1 MRRKPVPVLMLVFV
15 AAMALAAPAR
25 AVSVDQIPSPRP
37 AGWTVDLTQTLSP
50 EAVRVLNHIGD
61 EVKAQS
67 GAEMA
72 VVVVG
77 STDGVP
83 PREFATRLF
92 NRWGIGDRQADN
104 GILLFAALDDRKT
117 ELLLGSG
124 IDTEETRRISEEIMQ
139 GDMVPRFRD
148 GDPGGALIRGADAA
162 ARRIL
167 RVSPSP
173 LEAPAAVPAAPVSP
187 VSPPGAASAVRPFSA
202 SPARNGYGWLWA
214 LAAALAGSG
223 AWAWYRFVPPHCPDC
238 RGRMARLS
246 ETGDDLHL
254 EPPEQVEERIE
265 SVDYDVW
272 MCGQCGTF
280 KKTRHLRLLS
290 GYRTCPKCRARTK
303 SRVSVTLKDATE
315 FQTGLVRIMEACAI
329 CDYRMTEDVVTPVVQ
344 RHHSSGSS
352 SGSSGSGFSGGSS
365 SGGGASGSW

>member
-1 MRRKPVPVLMLVFV
+1 MLVSV
-15 AAMALAAPAR
+15 AAALAGPAR
-25 AVSVDQIPSPRP
+25 AVSVEQIPSPRP

-50 EAVRVLNHIGD
+50 EAVRVLDHTGD
-61 EVKAQS
+61 EVKVQT

-92 NRWGIGDRQADN
+92 NLWGIGDRQADN

-167 RVSPSP
+167 RASPSP

-187 VSPPGAASAVRPFSA
+187 PPAASAVQPFSA
-202 SPARNGYGWLWA
+202 SPAQNGYGWLWA

-223 AWAWYRFVPPHCPDC
+223 AWAWYRFVPPHCPEC

-246 ETGDDLHL
+246 ESGDDLHL